1 MVGLCD
7 CNNFFASCERVFR
20 PDLNGRPVVVLSNND
35 GCIIARSNEAKALG
49 IKMGT
54 PLFEARDVIE
64 KNGVAVFSSNYQL
77 YGDMSNRVMSIL
89 KETVPAIEVYSIDE
103 AFLNLEGLPLEELQQ
118 KGRDLSAR
126 IKKDTGIPVS
136 IGMAPTKTLA
146 KIASKLCKQYP
157 KLQGCCLMYRP
168 QDIEKV
174 LRRFPVGD
182 VWGIGRKYR
191 KKLELM
197 GIHTAWDFCSMPR
210 SEVSRMMSVTG
221 VKTWLELRGEP
232 CIEFAEVPQDRQ
244 TICVSRSF
252 AHDMTDLSQLDAAV
266 ATFTAKVAEKLRAQ
280 SMKAYFLHVFILT
293 NRHRDEKP
301 QDYSMRTTG
310 FEVATNSTIEM
321 TEAAA
326 AALKAIYK
334 KGFGY
339 KRAGVMVTDL
349 VDSDKVQGVFFDTVD
364 HSKQDR
370 LMKVIDNINSVNGKS
385 TVRIA
390 SNGEMDQFS
399 TRAHVSKRYT
409 TRWDELMEV
418 VV

>member
-1 MVGLCD
+1 
-7 CNNFFASCERVFR
+7 
-20 PDLNGRPVVVLSNND
+20 
-35 GCIIARSNEAKALG
+35 
-49 IKMGT
+49 
-54 PLFEARDVIE
+54 
-64 KNGVAVFSSNYQL
+64 
-77 YGDMSNRVMSIL
+77 MSNRVMSIL

-126 IKKDTGIPVS
+126 IRRDTGIPVS
-136 IGMAPTKTLA
+136 IGIAPTKTLA

-168 QDIEKV
+168 QDVEKV
-174 LRRFPVGD
+174 LRKFPVGD

-252 AHDMTDLSQLDAAV
+252 AHDMTDLGQLDAAV

-310 FEVATNSTIEM
+310 FEVATNSTIEL

-326 AALKAIYK
+326 TALRAIYK

-364 HSKQDR
+364 HEKHDR
-370 LMKVIDNINSVNGKS
+370 LMKVIDSINSVNGKS

>member
-54 PLFEARDVIE
+54 PLFQAKDVIE
-64 KNGVAVFSSNYQL
+64 KNGVTVFSSNYQL
-77 YGDMSNRVMSIL
+77 YGDMSNRVISIL

-103 AFLNLEGLPLEELQQ
+103 AFLDLEGLPLEGLQQ

-126 IKKDTGIPVS
+126 IRRDTGIPVS
-136 IGMAPTKTLA
+136 IGIAPTKTLA

-157 KLQGCCLMYRP
+157 KLRGCCLMYRP

-174 LRRFPVGD
+174 LRKFPVGD
-182 VWGIGRKYR
+182 VWGVGRKYR
-191 KKLELM
+191 RKLESL
-197 GIHTAWDFCSMPR
+197 GVETAWDFASLPR
-210 SEVSRMMSVTG
+210 SEVSRMMSITG
-221 VKTWLELRGEP
+221 VKTWLELHGEP
-232 CIEFAEVPQDRQ
+232 CIRFDDVPRDRQ
-244 TICVSRSF
+244 SICVSRSF

-266 ATFTAKVAEKLRAQ
+266 ATFTTKVAEKLRSQ
-280 SMKAYFLHVFILT
+280 QMKAYVLHVFILT

-301 QDYSMRTTG
+301 QDYSIRTTG
-310 FEVATNSTIEM
+310 FEVATNSTLEL
-321 TEAAA
+321 TEAASK
-326 AALKAIYK
+326 ALKVIFK

-339 KRAGVMVTDL
+339 KKAGVMVTDL

-364 HSKQDR
+364 HEKQDR
-370 LMKVIDNINSVNGKS
+370 LMKVIDSINLSNGRS
-385 TVRIA
+385 TVRVA
-390 SNGEMDQFS
+390 SNGEMDQYS
-399 TRAHVSKRYT
+399 TRAHVSRRFT

>member
-1 MVGLCD
+1 MIGLCD

-20 PDLNGRPVVVLSNND
+20 PDLDGKPVVVLSNND

-54 PLFEARDVIE
+54 PLFQARDVIE
-64 KNGVAVFSSNYQL
+64 QNNVSVFSSNYQL
-77 YGDMSNRVMSIL
+77 YGDMSNRVISIL

-103 AFLNLEGLPLEELQQ
+103 AFLNLEGLPLDGLQQ

-136 IGMAPTKTLA
+136 IGIAPTKTLA

-157 KLQGCCLMYRP
+157 KLRGCCLMYRP

-174 LRRFPVGD
+174 LRKFPVGD

-191 KKLELM
+191 RKLQLM
-197 GIHTAWDFCSMPR
+197 GVSTAWDFCSLPR
-210 SEVSRMMSVTG
+210 AEVSRLMSVTG
-221 VKTWLELRGEP
+221 VKTWLELHGEP
-232 CIEFAEVPQDRQ
+232 CIGFDEVPQDRQ

-252 AHDMTDLSQLDAAV
+252 AHDMTDLGQLDAAV
-266 ATFTAKVAEKLRAQ
+266 ATFTSKVAEKLRARKL
-280 SMKAYFLHVFILT
+280 KASVIHVFILT

-301 QDYSMRTTG
+301 QDYSIRTTG
-310 FEVATNSTIEM
+310 FEVATNSTIEL
-321 TEAAA
+321 TQAASE
-326 AALKAIYK
+326 ALKAIYK

-364 HSKQDR
+364 HEKQDR
-370 LMKVIDNINSVNGKS
+370 LMKVIDSINSVSGRS

-390 SNGEMDQFS
+390 SNGEMDDFS
-399 TRAHVSKRYT
+399 TRSRVSKRYT

>member
-54 PLFEARDVIE
+54 PLFQAKDVIE
-64 KNGVAVFSSNYQL
+64 KNGVTVFSSNYQL
-77 YGDMSNRVMSIL
+77 YGDMSNRVISIL

-103 AFLNLEGLPLEELQQ
+103 AFLDLEGLPLEGLQQ

-126 IKKDTGIPVS
+126 IRRDTGIPVS
-136 IGMAPTKTLA
+136 IGIAPTKTLA

-157 KLQGCCLMYRP
+157 KLRGCCLMYRP

-174 LRRFPVGD
+174 LRKFPVGD
-182 VWGIGRKYR
+182 VWGVGRKYR
-191 KKLELM
+191 RKLESL
-197 GIHTAWDFCSMPR
+197 GVETAWDFASLPR
-210 SEVSRMMSVTG
+210 SEVSRMMSITG
-221 VKTWLELRGEP
+221 VKTWLELHGEP
-232 CIEFAEVPQDRQ
+232 CIRFDDVPRDRQ
-244 TICVSRSF
+244 SICVSRSF

-266 ATFTAKVAEKLRAQ
+266 ATFTTKVAEKLRSEQ
-280 SMKAYFLHVFILT
+280 MKAYVLHVFILT

-301 QDYSMRTTG
+301 QDYSIRTTG
-310 FEVATNSTIEM
+310 FEVATNSTLEL
-321 TEAAA
+321 TEAASK
-326 AALKAIYK
+326 ALKVIFK

-339 KRAGVMVTDL
+339 KKAGVMVTDL

-364 HSKQDR
+364 HEKQDR
-370 LMKVIDNINSVNGKS
+370 LMKVIDSINLSNGRS
-385 TVRIA
+385 TVRVA
-390 SNGEMDQFS
+390 SNGEMDQYS
-399 TRAHVSKRYT
+399 TRAHVSRRFT

>member
-20 PDLNGRPVVVLSNND
+20 PDLEGRPVVVLSNND

-54 PLFEARDVIE
+54 PLFQAREVIE
-64 KNGVAVFSSNYQL
+64 KNGVSVFSSNYQL
-77 YGDMSNRVMSIL
+77 YGDMSNRVVTIL
-89 KETVPAIEVYSIDE
+89 KETVPSIEVYSIDE
-103 AFLNLEGLPLEELQQ
+103 AFLNLDGLPLEGLQQ
-118 KGRDLSAR
+118 KGRELSAR
-126 IKKDTGIPVS
+126 IRKHTGIPVS

-157 KLQGCCLMYRP
+157 KLRGCCLMYRP
-168 QDIEKV
+168 EDVEKV
-174 LRRFPVGD
+174 LRKFPVGD

-191 KKLELM
+191 RKLELL
-197 GIHTAWDFCSMPR
+197 GVHTAWDFCSMPR

-221 VKTWLELRGEP
+221 VKTWLELQGEP
-232 CIEFAEVPQDRQ
+232 CIGFDEIPQERQ

-252 AHDMTDLSQLDAAV
+252 ARDMYDPGELDAAV
-266 ATFTAKVAEKLRAQ
+266 ATFTGKVAEKLRAQ
-280 SMKAYFLHVFILT
+280 RMKASVMHVFILT
-293 NRHRDEKP
+293 NRHRDELP
-301 QDYSMRTTG
+301 QDYSIRTTG

-321 TEAAA
+321 TEAASV
-326 AALKAIYK
+326 ALKAIYK

-349 VDSDKVQGVFFDTVD
+349 VESNKVQGVFFDSID
-364 HSKQDR
+364 HEKQDR
-370 LMKVIDNINSVNGKS
+370 LMKVIDNINNLNGKS

-399 TRAHVSKRYT
+399 TRAHVSKRCT

>member
-1 MVGLCD
+1 
-7 CNNFFASCERVFR
+7 
-20 PDLNGRPVVVLSNND
+20 
-35 GCIIARSNEAKALG
+35 
-49 IKMGT
+49 
-54 PLFEARDVIE
+54 
-64 KNGVAVFSSNYQL
+64 QL
-77 YGDMSNRVMSIL
+77 YGDMSNRVISIL

-103 AFLNLEGLPLEELQQ
+103 AFLNLEGLPLEGLQQ

-174 LRRFPVGD
+174 LRKFPVGD

-197 GIHTAWDFCSMPR
+197 GVHTAWDFSSLPR

-221 VKTWLELRGEP
+221 VKTWLELHGEP

-252 AHDMTDLSQLDAAV
+252 AHDMTDLAQLDAAV

-301 QDYSMRTTG
+301 QDYSIRTTG

-321 TEAAA
+321 TDAAA
-326 AALKAIYK
+326 AALRAIYK

-364 HSKQDR
+364 HEKQDR
-370 LMKVIDNINSVNGKS
+370 LMKVIDSINSVNGRS

>member
-54 PLFEARDVIE
+54 PLFQAKDVIE
-64 KNGVAVFSSNYQL
+64 KNGVTVFSSNYQL
-77 YGDMSNRVMSIL
+77 YGDMSNRVISIL

-103 AFLNLEGLPLEELQQ
+103 AFLDLEGLPLEGLQQ
-118 KGRDLSAR
+118 KGCDLSAR
-126 IKKDTGIPVS
+126 IRRDTGIPVS
-136 IGMAPTKTLA
+136 IGIAPTKTLA

-157 KLQGCCLMYRP
+157 KLRGCCLMYRP

-174 LRRFPVGD
+174 LRKFPVGD
-182 VWGIGRKYR
+182 VWGVGRKYR
-191 KKLELM
+191 RKLESL
-197 GIHTAWDFCSMPR
+197 GVETAWDFASLPR
-210 SEVSRMMSVTG
+210 SEVSRMMSITG
-221 VKTWLELRGEP
+221 VKTWLELHGEP
-232 CIEFAEVPQDRQ
+232 CIRFDDVPRDRQ
-244 TICVSRSF
+244 SICVSRSF

-266 ATFTAKVAEKLRAQ
+266 ATFTTKVAEKLRAQ
-280 SMKAYFLHVFILT
+280 QMKAYVLHVFILT

-301 QDYSMRTTG
+301 QDYSIRTTG
-310 FEVATNSTIEM
+310 FEVATNSTLEL
-321 TEAAA
+321 TEAASK
-326 AALKAIYK
+326 ALKVIVK

-339 KRAGVMVTDL
+339 KKTGVMVTDL

-364 HSKQDR
+364 HEKQDR
-370 LMKVIDNINSVNGKS
+370 LMKVIDSINLSNGRS
-385 TVRIA
+385 TVRVA
-390 SNGEMDQFS
+390 SNGEMDQYS
-399 TRAHVSKRYT
+399 TRAHVSRRFT